1 MQDFP
6 IFNQLKERVPSL
18 NRNWKR
24 YYGMLQELSVPAKT
38 TLIRKGENNKTIYFI
53 KKGCLRIW
61 FEDKNK
67 DVTIA
72 FFFENRAIGSLH
84 AYRGTQNNSQFS
96 LESIEP
102 TDVYVLSAENAE
114 IIYRENEKLKEV
126 LLDFALERFD
136 TYMNLFLSRIRD
148 SPEVRYRQLIKNQ
161 PDIVERI
168 PQHYIASYLGITA
181 VSLSR
186 IRNRVWKD
194 KK

>member
-1 MQDFP
+1 M
-6 IFNQLKERVPSL
+6 
-18 NRNWKR
+18 
-24 YYGMLQELSVPAKT
+24 
-38 TLIRKGENNKTIYFI
+38 
-53 KKGCLRIW
+53 
-61 FEDKNK
+61 
-67 DVTIA
+67 
-72 FFFENRAIGSLH
+72 
-84 AYRGTQNNSQFS
+84 
-96 LESIEP
+96 
-102 TDVYVLSAENAE
+102 YVLSAENAE